1 MFILVAHRHASD
13 QAYNGY
19 KAYIQ
24 HKLLQCI
31 VPEPLLPRSYPPCLL
46 EWKAAKKHALM
57 AVEAAFPDGTA
68 WITLNVKITVFLLPF
83 KNGSNTAVL
92 WCRPHVK

>member
-1 MFILVAHRHASD
+1 MFMFVFHRHASD

-31 VPEPLLPRSYPPCLL
+31 VPEPSLPRSYPPCLL

-57 AVEAAFPDGTA
+57 AVEAAFPDGNA
-68 WITLNVKITVFLLPF
+68 RFIPNVKITVFLTF
-83 KNGSNTAVL
+83 KNGLNAVL
-92 WCRPHVK
+92 WCCSHMK